1 MKNSSIYTD
10 YLNVI
15 KKFEELHE
23 LKILYPFQE
32 IKIISEHPIT
42 EKTRENFGFS
52 WQDNIL
58 YLEQSYR
65 DYFTLS
71 TDFIAMLSCISPKFR
86 KNRNLCLL
94 ISSIS
99 FSHLSLT
106 NYPLIKELF
115 LENCNILLNILTS
128 KIYFAG
134 GLEDFLREIPFKKF
148 ILEFVPYI
156 SDSLPPETFL
166 IALVLSLLPFYHQN
180 FQISFLK
187 EKIVKLEDTSV
198 KIIDSQNYLKKILK
212 QKNFSS
218 VLDLSINYSKIG
230 LKIYYC
236 RVIFNPIQNIERFII
251 NFLSPISFV
260 SRIFHSDK
268 FIFFYMIFPPNAKK
282 NIEKYFMEFKKQQII
297 RSFYFETRENFLY
310 SLKFDQK
317 LHGTKSFLSTFP
329 FWAKSFKSRFDL
341 RKKNK
346 SKKTII
352 SKSINEDSQT
362 NKSEMLSLIDL
373 WIIEYSARIF
383 RYTDN
388 RKLTKNLLNL
398 YSDRIEN
405 SKIQKKK
412 INQQQII
419 DSLWKFFKNSTI
431 SINFLS
437 FLSAKL
443 NLYPFSVVLWILNSE
458 ITYLTKYLFF
468 YIKSSLENKK
478 SLDTILLSVDYY
490 MVFTISYLRG
500 FNSYPLESIR
510 NKNFIESSLDYY
522 KYFNF
527 EQQQWNLKTYEKNL
541 DKVKNKKIDMNV
553 FVQKTP
559 KFTSIFQPILIKFD
573 ERKEERNFLI
583 QLKYHNRLLRYGK
596 KISKKNRDHL
606 ISIMN
611 YIFTDPH
618 IEEKQLFQL
627 WNKAEYG
634 DKIDLNDFKKI
645 FPNPVNTKILQ
656 MKKQIFI
663 IFSQNESDMRP
674 WKLIHDPLLSGLFSI
689 GLVNSWYW
697 GGFDQSYLIV
707 QYEIPS
713 SLWHDTKS
721 DWHRLFKKIG
731 EIHKTDVKYW
741 ELENVKHFFNP
752 RMIFSYDWR
761 YTDYFF
767 LDFSKIISEF
777 SFNSVSYDFPLEK
790 NSNRKIYPRIFSW
803 AFWEI
808 IHYGYTVGL
817 LIWDLD
823 SNKDKNRIEKL
834 IMNLAGGTIYNLKIS
849 STFESCIFIS
859 FQLDQQIE
867 RCLQKLFS
875 LLHEES
881 LKFILIPLIPLEAE
895 KDSIITKIMQK
906 SRNNNNFCLKSG
918 DLFQIP
924 IFHFH
929 KRQKCYSPE
938 EQLKIYN
945 VLEKLQD
952 ENTHKINLTGS
963 KWATIKRELDEL
975 YKEERFT
982 EEEINK
988 LFLDKK
994 ETV

>member
-58 YLEQSYR
+58 YLDQSYR

-99 FSHLSLT
+99 FSNLLLT
-106 NYPLIKELF
+106 NYPLIKEYF
-115 LENCNILLNILTS
+115 LQNCNTLLDILTS

-134 GLEDFLREIPFKKF
+134 GLEDFLREIPIKKF

-166 IALVLSLLPFYHQN
+166 IALVLSFLPIYSQN
-180 FQISFLK
+180 IQLDFIKKNFA
-187 EKIVKLEDTSV
+187 KLEDFSL
-198 KIIDSQNYLKKILK
+198 KINDSQNYLKKILK

-218 VLDLSINYSKIG
+218 VIDLSINYTKIG

-251 NFLSPISFV
+251 NFLSPISFI
-260 SRIFHSDK
+260 SIISHSDK

-282 NIEKYFMEFKKQQII
+282 NITKYFIEFKKKQII
-297 RSFYFETRENFLY
+297 RSFYLETREKFLY

-317 LHGTKSFLSTFP
+317 LHGTESILSTFP
-329 FWAKSFKSRFDL
+329 FWAKSFKFPFDL
-341 RKKNK
+341 RKKNL

-352 SKSINEDSQT
+352 SKSINEDSQI
-362 NKSEMLSLIDL
+362 NKSKMLSLIDL

-398 YSDRIEN
+398 YSDGIKN
-405 SKIQKKK
+405 SRIQKKK
-412 INQQQII
+412 ITQQQII
-419 DSLWKFFKNSTI
+419 DSLWKLFKNSTI
-431 SINFLS
+431 SINSLS
-437 FLSAKL
+437 FLSARL
-443 NLYPFSVVLWILNSE
+443 NLYPFSIVLWILNSE
-458 ITYLTKYLFF
+458 IKYLTKFSLI
-468 YIKSSLENKK
+468 YIKSTLENKR
-478 SLDTILLSVDYY
+478 SLDSLMLSVDYF
-490 MVFTISYLRG
+490 MVFSISYLRRI
-500 FNSYPLESIR
+500 NSYPLETIK
-510 NKNFIESSLDYY
+510 NKNFIESNLDFY
-522 KYFNF
+522 KYFDV
-527 EQQQWNLKTYEKNL
+527 EKQQWKLESYEKELNNLKNKNF
-541 DKVKNKKIDMNV
+541 NSTAFTQKI
-553 FVQKTP
+553 P
-559 KFTSIFQPILIKFD
+559 KFSSIIQSILKDFD
-573 ERKEERNFLI
+573 EKKEERNFLI
-583 QLKYHNRLLRYGK
+583 QLNYHNHLLRYGY
-596 KISKKNRDHL
+596 KISKENRDSL
-606 ISIMN
+606 ISIME
-611 YIFTDPH
+611 YIFTNPNVDK
-618 IEEKQLFQL
+618 EQLFQL

-634 DKIDLNDFKKI
+634 NKIDFNDFLKI
-645 FPNPVNTKILQ
+645 IPNPVNTKILQ
-656 MKKQIFI
+656 RKKQIFI

-697 GGFDQSYLIV
+697 GGFNQSYLIL

-731 EIHKTDVKYW
+731 EIHNTDVKYW
-741 ELENVKHFFNP
+741 ELENLKHFFNP

-767 LDFSKIISEF
+767 LDFSKNIPEF
-777 SFNSVSYDFPLEK
+777 SFNSVSYDFPLER

-808 IHYGYTVGL
+808 IHYGYTIGL

-834 IMNLAGGTIYNLKIS
+834 IMNLAGGTIYNLKIL
-849 STFESCIFIS
+849 STFESCIFIT

-875 LLHEES
+875 LLYEES
-881 LKFILIPLIPLEAE
+881 LKFILIPLIPLESE

-906 SRNNNNFCLKSG
+906 SRNNNLFCLKNG
-918 DLFQIP
+918 DPFQIP

-929 KRQKCYSPE
+929 KHQQCYSPE

-952 ENTHKINLTGS
+952 ENTHKINLSGS
-963 KWATIKRELDEL
+963 KWAIIKGELDEL
-975 YKEERFT
+975 
-982 EEEINK
+982 
-988 LFLDKK
+988 
-994 ETV
+994 